1 MFGSEI
7 TYLDTVIT
15 IGKVVHRLEL
25 LVNDTDACLVGA
37 VSDLL
42 DVGGGLSKSLELHVD
57 DLSGLNRGLG
67 VELGYQCNC

>member
-67 VELGYQCNC
+67 VVLGYQCNC

>member
-7 TYLDTVIT
+7 TYLDTVVT

-25 LVNDTDACLVGA
+25 LVNDTDARLVGA

-42 DVGGGLSKSLELHVD
+42 NVGGSLSKSLELHVD
-57 DLSGLNRGLG
+57 DLSGLDRSLG
-67 VELGYQCNC
+67 VELGYHCSC